1 MELRL
6 FQEELEEKMLGQYAA
21 KSVNTKGRQKDE
33 EKCDLR
39 TEFQRDR
46 DRIIHCKSFRR
57 MKHKTQVFISPEG
70 DHFRTRL
77 THTLEVAQIAR
88 TVARAAPSAPILK
101 TETNTRS
108 PIILNIQAIP
118 TAISGVFE
126 SPRPLKM
133 LPSKLYADITTKPAP
148 QIFM

>member
-1 MELRL
+1 MEFRL

-57 MKHKTQVFISPEG
+57 MKKKHRYS
-70 DHFRTRL
+70 
-77 THTLEVAQIAR
+77 
-88 TVARAAPSAPILK
+88 S
-101 TETNTRS
+101 
-108 PIILNIQAIP
+108 
-118 TAISGVFE
+118 
-126 SPRPLKM
+126 PLKV
-133 LPSKLYADITTKPAP
+133 TTTVRA
-148 QIFM
+148 